1 MYKCFTK
8 SSFLLFSIAF
18 SHFFFPKLSYAQEN
32 RQQLTIQSDSSLVA
46 ENGSIVALTLVIEN
60 SDSSLFTGHISLS
73 AVPGINLLGRD
84 NAEVTIGADS
94 KTFYPIRLFV
104 NNEVPAGESLVHI
117 NLLDSLGQV
126 QAQFTSRLR
135 VEPKREVR
143 LINHRSTELMQHIGD
158 SLSVS
163 VLLNNQGNSRETITL
178 TASFPDL
185 RGGKSLVHKR
195 VQLAPFRDTIVV
207 FKRIISKELLRIEQY
222 AVNVAALYANG
233 DFINNVIISV
243 QNVAGNRNYVDPSR
257 QGYYDIYGSSNKI
270 SLSGSNLNSN
280 NEALQL
286 SGRGVL
292 QMPGGV
298 LDFSLNASQYTQ
310 YDNRPLV
317 TNTYIDYELK
327 NVGVMAGSISESLE
341 TFING
346 RGIKVYAKNEEETK
360 RVELAIVDKK
370 YNLLGDQYANAIDNG
385 YTAYA
390 TSLFRND
397 KGGLYT
403 SSLLYDRSPYEGSES
418 MIAMNHV
425 QYQLKNNVQIGVD
438 LGGGMTRLFNDPSSS
453 YKPSMALGSTLSGTF
468 GKYSLNSNN
477 FYSSSYYPG
486 IRRGVLQL
494 NERLSRNFNKANAW
508 LAFSFYNY
516 DPRYLSLR
524 FNNNSNF
531 LNSRIEGGASFSLTN
546 YLNLSLSAN
555 KIVESGQWVVPTMAE
570 EQNLKMSSLRF
581 TEALSWR
588 SKDNL
593 HSIYLSSE
601 NGFSKSPIT
610 GKKELDMRANA
621 SWTFGAFNLNTYFQQ
636 GSFSVFEAMSNAFQ
650 GDNKVYRF
658 SVSPG
663 LRKNFLQ
670 NKLKTQLN
678 MNYNRDSY
686 SGENWMYSGMTE
698 FAFARSMSAF
708 VNAYFYTYKTA
719 YYNSSSSAVQA
730 GISYSLP
737 DGRNV
742 SPQKKGKI
750 EIFMFY
756 DNNTNGV
763 FDEGDLPA
771 EGQIALLGGVSFISQ
786 SNGAIEYK
794 KVPYGAYSLRVPSQN
809 WHAKVSPEVIL
820 NSRTLKVNVP
830 LQRTGKITGKF
841 YYHYDERTSMEVSE
855 KQGGLRLLI
864 SGKNDFTSQAL
875 TNANGEFT
883 LFLPVGDYELWVDEN
898 SLPKNVYTD
907 FKPMPIHVAEG
918 KPVEVPKIEL
928 KVKQRVI
935 EVKRFSSE

>member
-1 MYKCFTK
+1 MFKCFTK
-8 SSFLLFSIAF
+8 YSFLLFSIAF
-18 SHFFFPKLSYAQEN
+18 FCFYFSKPTYAQEN
-32 RQQLTIQSDSSLVA
+32 SRHVLTIQSDSNLIA
-46 ENGSIVALTLVIEN
+46 ANGSLLALTLVIEN
-60 SDSSLFTGHISLS
+60 SGPSLFTGQISLS
-73 AVPGINLLGRD
+73 AIPGINLLGRG
-84 NAEVTIGADS
+84 NAEVSIDADS
-94 KTFYPIRLFV
+94 KIFYPVRLFV
-104 NNEVPAGESLVHI
+104 NNEVSSGESLVHI
-117 NLLDSLGQV
+117 NLLDSLGEV
-126 QAQFTSRLR
+126 QGQFTSRLR

-143 LINHRSTELMQHIGD
+143 LINYRSTELMQHVGD

-185 RGGKSLVHKR
+185 RGGKSLVQKSI
-195 VQLAPFRDTIVV
+195 QLAPFRDTIVV
-207 FKRIISKELLRIEQY
+207 FKRIISKELLKIEQY

-243 QNVAGNRNYVDPSR
+243 QNVAGNRNYVDPSH
-257 QGYYDIYGSSNKI
+257 QGYYDYYGSNKI
-270 SLSGSNLNSN
+270 SISGSNISSS
-280 NEALQL
+280 NEALQI
-286 SGRGVL
+286 SGRGAF
-292 QMPGGV
+292 QMSGGV
-298 LDFSLNASQYTQ
+298 LDFSINTSQYTQ

-327 NVGVMAGSISESLE
+327 NIGIMAGSISESLE

-346 RGIKVYAKNEEETK
+346 RGVKVYAKNEEETK
-360 RVELAIVDKK
+360 RVELGIVDKK
-370 YNLLGDQYANAIDNG
+370 HNLLGDQYSIAIDNG
-385 YTAYA
+385 YTAFGK
-390 TSLFRND
+390 SFFRNP
-397 KGGLYT
+397 KGGLYI

-418 MIAMNHV
+418 MILMNHV
-425 QYQLKNNVQIGVD
+425 QYQLKNKAQLGFD
-438 LGGGMTRLFNDPSSS
+438 LGGGMTRLVDDPSSS
-453 YKPSMALGSTLSGTF
+453 YKPSMAFGNTFSGTF
-468 GKYSLNSNN
+468 GKYSINSNN

-494 NERLSRNFNKANAW
+494 NERLSRNFKKANTWA
-508 LAFSFYNY
+508 AFSFYNY
-516 DPRYLSLR
+516 DPQNLSLR
-524 FNNNSNF
+524 FNSNSNF
-531 LNSRIEGGASFSLTN
+531 SNSRIEGGASFSLTKF
-546 YLNLSLSAN
+546 LNLSLSAN
-555 KIVESGQWVVPTMAE
+555 KIFEKGQWVVPSMAE
-570 EQNLKMSSLRF
+570 EQKLKMSSFRF

-588 SKDNL
+588 SKNNL

-610 GKKELDMRANA
+610 GRNELDLRTSA
-621 SWTFGAFNLNTYFQQ
+621 SWTFGAFSLNSYFQQ

-650 GDNKVYRF
+650 GNNKVYRF

-663 LRKNFLQ
+663 LRKNFLE

-686 SGENWMYSGMTE
+686 SGENWMYSGMSE
-698 FAFARSMSAF
+698 YAFTRSMSAF
-708 VNAYFYTYKTA
+708 INAYFYSFKTS

-771 EGQIALLGGVSFISQ
+771 EGQIALIGGVSFISQ
-786 SNGAIEYK
+786 RNGAVEYK
-794 KVPYGAYSLRVPSQN
+794 KVPYGTYSLRVLSQN
-809 WHAKVSPEVIL
+809 WHAKISPEVVL
-820 NSRTLKVNVP
+820 NSRDLKVNVP

-841 YYHYDERTSMEVSE
+841 YYYYDERTSMEVSE
-855 KQGGLRLLI
+855 KHGGLRLLI
-864 SGKNDFTSQAL
+864 SGQNNFTSQAL

-883 LFLPVGDYELWVDEN
+883 LFLPIGEYELSVDEN
-898 SLPKNVYTD
+898 SLPKNVYTE
-907 FKPMPIHVAEG
+907 FKPMSIRVLEG
-918 KPVEVPKIEL
+918 KPIEIPKIEL

-935 EVKRFSSE
+935 EVKRFTSD